1 MIQNIKRT
9 FFTRSFLFPVAPVIL
24 LLFLSCHVS
33 LLAGYDESLYNGII
47 DFQKKTDN
55 FLLKQ
60 QRDPV
65 PPYNAD
71 IYDDIVSD
79 LSVLKTRA
87 ASLEQNEQTTQ
98 FVEILISQ
106 VETIRKIHKEGAATP
121 AFFQGAQKTI
131 DDDCQRILH
140 LEIQKKR

>member
-1 MIQNIKRT
+1 V
-9 FFTRSFLFPVAPVIL
+9 FFS
-24 LLFLSCHVS
+24 SCQVH
-33 LLAGYDESLYNGII
+33 LLAGYDESLYKGVI

-55 FLLKQ
+55 FLLNQ

-65 PPYNAD
+65 PAYKAD

-79 LSVLKTRA
+79 LNVLHTRA
-87 ASLEQNEQTTQ
+87 ASVDQNEQTTQ
-98 FVEILISQ
+98 YVEILISQ
-106 VETIRKIHKEGAATP
+106 VETIRKIHKEGGATP
-121 AFFQGAQKTI
+121 VFFQGAQKTI